1 MFLPAIFI
9 KCPHFIC
16 CKKEFWDIIDN
27 QFSQGIGTEEGHIMK
42 HEVEK
47 NTEQYINEKETSSKK
62 IYQIIK
68 NYA

>member
-1 MFLPAIFI
+1 MHEKGCGFI
-9 KCPHFIC
+9 INSG
-16 CKKEFWDIIDN
+16 KEFWDIVEN
-27 QFSQGIGTEEGHIMK
+27 QFSQGIGTGEGHIMK